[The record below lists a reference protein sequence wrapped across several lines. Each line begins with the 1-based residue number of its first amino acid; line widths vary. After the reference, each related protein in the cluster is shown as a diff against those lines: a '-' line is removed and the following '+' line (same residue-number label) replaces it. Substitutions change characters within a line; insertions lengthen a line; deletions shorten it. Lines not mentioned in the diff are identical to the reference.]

1 MSRDYT
7 EDMGRLYGTDVDR
20 LSCCRIV
27 TLQTNDSCNLA
38 CTYCY
43 QKCKGNRIM
52 QKETAKEIIDYL
64 FDMYNADDPDGFI
77 NHKTQSVVLEFIG
90 GEPFLAI
97 DLIDWAVGYFWKT
110 ALEKNHIW
118 ASTFRVSITSNG
130 TKYFDEKVQQF
141 IRRYRNRLSL
151 SITVDGDKEM
161 HDSCRGFQDGKGSWE
176 AANAAQMHYHR
187 VYGGHLGTKVTIAP
201 ENLEYLDRIIDYFI
215 QNGYQEINANTIY
228 EADWTIEQ
236 AQVFYKKLKIVAD
249 KLLSLEKEIP
259 CSLFHKDFFK
269 PLPPEENQ
277 NWCGGN
283 GLMLA
288 FDPDGDAYPCLRYME
303 SSLNGERKPLRI
315 GNSRSGIYQTR
326 EEKEIR
332 KELSEITRRSQ
343 STDECFNCP
352 VAAGCSW
359 CTAWNYQKFGTAN
372 KRDTASCWMHKARSV
387 ANYYYWSKKGE
398 KIDLCLPYVDL
409 IRIVSET
416 ELKEL
421 LEGSEE

>member
-1 MSRDYT
+1 
-7 EDMGRLYGTDVDR
+7 
-20 LSCCRIV
+20 
-27 TLQTNDSCNLA
+27 
-38 CTYCY
+38 
-43 QKCKGNRIM
+43 
-52 QKETAKEIIDYL
+52 
-64 FDMYNADDPDGFI
+64 
-77 NHKTQSVVLEFIG
+77 
-90 GEPFLAI
+90 
-97 DLIDWAVGYFWKT
+97 
-110 ALEKNHIW
+110 
-118 ASTFRVSITSNG
+118 
-130 TKYFDEKVQQF
+130 
-141 IRRYRNRLSL
+141 
-151 SITVDGDKEM
+151 
-161 HDSCRGFQDGKGSWE
+161 
-176 AANAAQMHYHR
+176 
-187 VYGGHLGTKVTIAP
+187 
-201 ENLEYLDRIIDYFI
+201 
-215 QNGYQEINANTIY
+215 
-228 EADWTIEQ
+228 
-236 AQVFYKKLKIVAD
+236 
-249 KLLSLEKEIP
+249 
-259 CSLFHKDFFK
+259 
-269 PLPPEENQ
+269 
-277 NWCGGN
+277 
-283 GLMLA
+283 MLA